1 MFTIPVGDI
10 LASYTWDSKKFSF
23 SWEVFDGFFDDI
35 RFLGPLEFDIH
46 ILALDDWVE
55 VLFEKFRTEVNYEWK
70 AHTIDIDRFDRQW
83 KNHINPKDDADDIK
97 EIDRRSMTIDL
108 APVIRE
114 EIIMACHEL

>member
-23 SWEVFDGFFDDI
+23 SGEVFDGFFDDI
-35 RFLGPLEFDIH
+35 SFTEPLEFDIH
-46 ILALDDWVE
+46 IIALDDGVE
-55 VLFEKFRTEVNYEWK
+55 VLFEKFRTEVSYEWK
-70 AHTIDIDRFDRQW
+70 SHVIDIARFDRQW
-83 KNHINPKDDADDIK
+83 KNHKNPKDDADDVQ
-97 EIDRRSMTIDL
+97 EIDKRSMTINL